1 MGVRVDIDYEG
12 KLHCR
17 CVHVS
22 SGSVLPT
29 DAPRDNQGL
38 GESFSPTDLVGTA
51 LGSCMLTTMAI
62 AARKSGVELGPMS
75 ASIDKE
81 MIADPKRRVAKLTIS
96 VTMPASLTPAMRTEL
111 EEVAHTCPVALTL
124 AERTQVALSFN
135 YA

>member
-17 CVHVS
+17 CVHEP
-22 SGSVLPT
+22 SGHVLPT
-29 DAPRDNQGL
+29 DAPRDNQGT

-62 AARKSGVELGPMS
+62 AARKDGLELGPMS
-75 ASIDKE
+75 CSVDKE
-81 MIADPKRRVAKLTIS
+81 MIADPKRRVAKLTVHI
-96 VTMPASLTPAMRTEL
+96 TMQASLTPEQRQHFEQ
-111 EEVAHTCPVALTL
+111 VARGCPVALTL
-124 AERTQVALSFN
+124 SDKTQVALTFA

>member
-1 MGVRVDIDYEG
+1 MGVRVEIDYEG

-17 CVHVS
+17 CVHAP

-62 AARKSGVELGPMS
+62 AARKSGVDLGPMS
-75 ASIDKE
+75 ASVDKE
-81 MIADPKRRVAKLTIS
+81 MVADPKRRVAKLTVAI
-96 VTMPASLTPAMRTEL
+96 TMPASVDPAMRAQL
-111 EEVAHTCPVALTL
+111 EDVAHTCPVALTL
-124 AERTQVALSFN
+124 SERTEVALSFT